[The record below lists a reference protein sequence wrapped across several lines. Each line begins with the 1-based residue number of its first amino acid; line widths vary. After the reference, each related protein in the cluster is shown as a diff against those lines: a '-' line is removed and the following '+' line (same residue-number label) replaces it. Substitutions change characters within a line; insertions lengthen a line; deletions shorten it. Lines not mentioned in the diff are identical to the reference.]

1 MDETKYL
8 ILIRGKDETSNVLS
22 YTRHG
27 TKVNVMFKS
36 LKSFPYSRQNVVIEE
51 NPTVIDVIDQVIYY
65 NNILLTGVNQILQFN
80 GKVKIIFD
88 KQKSEVYNSDAIRV
102 DDNSL
107 NHNVAQDILNYWK
120 EIAPYTKSDDDEE
133 AFLKRE
139 YDRLTCINLESVLGC
154 YITKEPLQCLN
165 HDTNDVIFP
174 FSFNLS
180 QKQAL
185 ENALRANVSVIE
197 GPPGTGKTQ
206 SILNIIANLAIMQGK
221 SVAVVSGNNAAV
233 QNVKDKLEKEQYG
246 FLLAFLGNKKNRE
259 AFFEKLPLY
268 DVTDWKS
275 EIEESVLLEKI
286 SSLNGRINYLLNLN
300 NEQAKVQQE
309 LAAYYMERQH
319 FNRYYDNQDIEGIKR
334 LLFYRKTPERV
345 ISFLSD
351 HYFATEEHKSHKL
364 TYRLKL
370 LIKYGFT
377 DFKKLKENEI
387 AIILNLQKEYYN
399 LKIAGLEQRKKALAQ
414 ELANAEFEQLLAQHK
429 EYSTSL
435 FKQKLYGRYHDK
447 KVEQFTGTSY
457 KGHFDKFIERFPVV
471 LSTTYS
477 LRNCVPDNY
486 LFDYL
491 IVDESSQV
499 DLLSGALALSCCK
512 RAIIVGDTKQL
523 PHIVDEKIKEKIQTA
538 NMENIYDYFQHNI
551 LSSMLA
557 LYPELPRVILK
568 EHYRCHPKIIGFC
581 NQKYYRGALIPFT
594 REDTNDTPFIFYRT
608 VKGNHMR
615 EVTKG
620 ESRGKYNQRELDVI
634 EEILQNPHI
643 VTKDITEIGFTTPY
657 RNQADRAGKAYDNG
671 MECDTVHKYQGRE
684 KKLMIMSTVLDNTFP
699 GKKGLAFVDD
709 PCKINVAVSR
719 AQDQFVLVTDHSFFE
734 KAGKEVSDLIRYIEY
749 HTLDEHLIESEVV
762 SVFDLL
768 YKEYSCKLIA
778 FKKRLP
784 NISKYQSEN
793 IMWQLLD
800 DIISEDQYNCF
811 EFTMQVL
818 LRNLLKN
825 DDKLTPEEVRYVNH
839 NASVDFVVY
848 YRLNRKP
855 VLIIEVD
862 GFAFHENNPA
872 QLERDTLKN
881 SILDKHELRLLRLAT
896 NGSRE
901 EFKIKNEIEQ
911 VLNGILGV

>member
-8 ILIRGKDETSNVLS
+8 ILIKGKDETLSVLS
-22 YTRHG
+22 YTYRG
-27 TKVNVMFKS
+27 TRVDIVFKS
-36 LKSFPYSRQNVVIEE
+36 LESYPYGRQNVIIEK
-51 NPTVIDVIDQVIYY
+51 NPAVIDIIDQVVYY
-65 NNILLTGVNQILQFN
+65 NNIPLIGVKQILHFN
-80 GKVKIIFD
+80 GRVKIIFE
-88 KQKSEVYNSDAIRV
+88 KRKSKVCNSDAIRV
-102 DDNSL
+102 DDNCL
-107 NHNVAQDILNYWK
+107 NHNAVQVILNYWK
-120 EIAPYTKSDDDEE
+120 EIAQYTKIDDAEE

-139 YDRLTCINLESVLGC
+139 FDRLTFISPESVLGC
-154 YITKEPLQCLN
+154 YLTKAPLQCLN
-165 HDTNDVIFP
+165 HDADDVIFP

-185 ENALRANVSVIE
+185 ENALRANISVIE

-221 SVAVVSGNNAAV
+221 TVAVVSGNNAAV

-246 FLLAFLGNKKNRE
+246 FLVAFLGKKENRE
-259 AFFEKLPLY
+259 AFFEKLPQY

-275 EIEESVLLEKI
+275 EVEENVLFERIE
-286 SSLNGRINYLLNLN
+286 SLNGQINHLLNLN

-309 LAAYYMERQH
+309 LAAYYIERQH
-319 FNRYYDNQDIEGIKR
+319 FNRYYANQDIEEIKR

-351 HYFATEEHKSHKL
+351 HYIATEEHKSHKL
-364 TYRLKL
+364 TYKLKL

-387 AIILNLQKEYYN
+387 AIVLNLQKEYYD
-399 LKIAGLEQRKKALAQ
+399 LKIVGLEQRKKALEQ
-414 ELANAEFEQLLAQHK
+414 ELANAEFGQLLAQHK
-429 EYSTSL
+429 EYSTIL
-435 FKQKLYGRYHDK
+435 FKQKLYNRYHDK
-447 KVEQFTGTSY
+447 KVEQFTSASY
-457 KGHFDKFIERFPVV
+457 KREFDDFIERFPVV
-471 LSTTYS
+471 LSTTHS
-477 LRNCVPDNY
+477 LRNCVPANY

-512 RAIIVGDTKQL
+512 HAIIVGDTKQL
-523 PHIVDEKIKEKIQTA
+523 PQIVDEKIKEKIQTA
-538 NMENIYDYFQHNI
+538 DVENIYDYFQHNI
-551 LSSMLA
+551 LSSVLA

-581 NQKYYRGALIPFT
+581 NQKYYRGELIPFT
-594 REDTNDTPFIFYRT
+594 REDTSDTPFILYRT

-615 EVTKG
+615 EVKKG
-620 ESRGKYNQRELDVI
+620 ESRGNFNQRELDVI
-634 EEILQNPHI
+634 EEVLQNPHI
-643 VTKDITEIGFTTPY
+643 VTTEITEIGFTTPY
-657 RNQADRAGKAYDNG
+657 RNQADRAGKTFDNG

-684 KKLMIMSTVLDNTFP
+684 KKLMIMSTVLDNTFS
-699 GKKGLAFVDD
+699 GKMGLAFVDD

-719 AQDQFVLVTDHSFFE
+719 AQNQFILVTDNSLFE

-749 HTLDEHLIESEVV
+749 HTLDKHLIESEVV

-768 YKEYSCKLIA
+768 YKEYSSKLIA
-778 FKKRLP
+778 FQNRLP
-784 NISKYQSEN
+784 NKSKYKSEN

-800 DIISEDQYNCF
+800 DIISEDTYNCL

-818 LRNLLKN
+818 LKNLLKN
-825 DDKLTPEEVRYVNH
+825 DDKLTPEEVSYINH

-862 GFAFHENNPA
+862 GFAFHENNPT
-872 QLERDTLKN
+872 QLARDALKN
-881 SILDKHELRLLRLAT
+881 SILDKHGLPFLRFT
-896 NGSRE
+896 TMGSGE
-901 EFKIKNEIEQ
+901 KEKIKRRLDEI
-911 VLNGILGV
+911 LNG